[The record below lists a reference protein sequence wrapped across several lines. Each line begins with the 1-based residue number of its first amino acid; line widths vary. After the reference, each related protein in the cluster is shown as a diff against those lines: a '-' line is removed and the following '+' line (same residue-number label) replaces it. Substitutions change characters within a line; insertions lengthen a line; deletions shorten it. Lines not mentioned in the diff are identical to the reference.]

1 LNASAPQQQ
10 PTSVAFWEHAF
21 KANKVYLRYTD
32 SYSTDD
38 LSRLFR
44 LYCERVKKNNSWW
57 LISACSKLGIAFR
70 PVVLKLID
78 TGDVVLVDLARQTLT
93 ASSRAPEIALHSDS
107 LAFIFKFPYG
117 FDTLGVNGT
126 FEELQRGAFAKFTK
140 TFAIEN
146 LNSLGYSFRLGLAFD
161 VNVIL
166 IFAGRLIAAC
176 RKLNAGAPAQAREGA
191 RAKAA

>member
-1 LNASAPQQQ
+1 
-10 PTSVAFWEHAF
+10 VAFWEHAF
-21 KANKVYLRYTD
+21 KASKEYLRYTD
-32 SYSTDD
+32 SYSMED

-44 LYCERVKKNNSWW
+44 LYCERVRKNNSWW
-57 LISACSKLGIAFR
+57 LIAACSKLGIAFR

-93 ASSRAPEIALHSDS
+93 PSDRAPEIALHSDS

-126 FEELQRGAFAKFTK
+126 FEELQRGAFARFAK

-146 LNSLGYSFRLGLAFD
+146 LNSLGYSFKLGLAFD
-161 VNVIL
+161 LSLVM

-176 RKLNAGAPAQAREGA
+176 RKLNAGAPAEAREGA